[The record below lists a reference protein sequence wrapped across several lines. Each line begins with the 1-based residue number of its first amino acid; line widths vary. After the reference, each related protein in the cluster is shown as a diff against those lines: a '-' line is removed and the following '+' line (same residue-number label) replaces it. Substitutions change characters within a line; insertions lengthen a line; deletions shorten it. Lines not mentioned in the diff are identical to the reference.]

1 MLDFVF
7 GFASFAVDSTLD
19 SASNLMRD
27 FALGFTLDSSLSPPP
42 FAIFAESPKFAE
54 SFVILAIIVESFFLR
69 FSKISL

>member
-27 FALGFTLDSSLSPPP
+27 FALGFTLDSSLSPPH
-42 FAIFAESPKFAE
+42 
-54 SFVILAIIVESFFLR
+54 LR
-69 FSKISL
+69 FLQNRQSLQNLL